1 MLGWIRGWL
10 ARRAADRAAL
20 LAEARAL
27 LDDGGRTSALL
38 ALDARAAASAGDR
51 RALRRIN
58 ALRVALAEL
67 APRPPRPDT
76 ATRMHYR

>member
-1 MLGWIRGWL
+1 MLKWMNSWL
-10 ARRAADRAAL
+10 ARRAADRATL

-38 ALDARAAASAGDR
+38 ALDARAAASVGDHR
-51 RALRRIN
+51 TLQRIN
-58 ALRVALAEL
+58 ALRAAVAEL
-67 APRPPRPDT
+67 APRPSRPDT